1 MGGRTREYGLKALRA
16 GVAGAVAMV
25 AIAGTARADMPVI
38 DATTWAELIAIGK
51 TAKEELQTVMDTYN
65 EINSY
70 VTFVGHV
77 GDMAIDYARNPTRLI
92 NEIGSCLFSFS
103 SRNYNLNLP
112 TLCEGA
118 QMVEKEYF
126 TVASPDGSLS
136 EGVAKDIETKR
147 TVAAEE
153 AVKRGM
159 AMSLYQ
165 QSNRRTRDDLLASA
179 VLAESPVSGAS
190 QVNIT
195 NRLLVELLTQQQ
207 TTNLLLASLLE
218 VQTTQSL
225 QQIPIVMTMGQD
237 RVGVR

>member
-1 MGGRTREYGLKALRA
+1 MGRRTREFGLKALRGA
-16 GVAGAVAMV
+16 VAGAVAV
-25 AIAGTARADMPVI
+25 AVVAGTARADMPVI

-51 TAKEELQTVMDTYN
+51 TAKEELQTAMDTYN
-65 EINSY
+65 EINAY
-70 VTFVGHV
+70 VNFVGHV
-77 GDMAIDYARNPTRLI
+77 GDMAVDYARNPTRLI

-103 SRNYNLNLP
+103 SRNFNLNLP
-112 TLCEGA
+112 SLCEGA

-126 TVASPDGSLS
+126 TTTAPDGSLS

-147 TVAAEE
+147 MAAAEE

-165 QSNRRTRDDLLASA
+165 QSNRRSRDELLASA

-207 TTNLLLASLLE
+207 QTNLLLASLLE
-218 VQTTQSL
+218 VQTTQSMR
-225 QQIPIVMTMGQD
+225 QIPIVMTMSQD